1 MSCLIAGKIAEQ
13 EGLPIECR
21 YLEGSRYAWRMAEF
35 FLPGSDPIAKICIG
49 GIHVTLRKI
58 LKRGGL
64 SDGEAVEVAEL
75 LCMADR
81 LDEQLTYA
89 DTIALKPKLSD
100 CRELRVLIGAHAKE
114 AYENTVGYLAQ
125 EGLTEGEPFGIVDS
139 GWVGSMQQTLCRLI
153 RSATGRKL
161 DMRGFYF
168 GLYEL
173 PKGVEESA
181 YHTFYFSPYR
191 DIERKVSFS
200 NCLFEAVCSAA
211 EGMTVGYRKNGQ
223 KIEAVYESGAN
234 PNRERILENEAL
246 LKQLLASAG
255 RAEELVLPQK
265 EMEKRLRRLMG
276 RPTKAE
282 ALCYGSYLFS
292 DDVSA
297 GSLQKVAADLGEDE
311 IRNLHVLRRF
321 LIMKGIR
328 KKNLKD
334 SAWPEGSAVNSG
346 RHVRYHLWQI
356 RWYKRLIYIRKRLKN
371 RKENT

>member
-1 MSCLIAGKIAEQ
+1 MSCIIARKIAQQ
-13 EGLPIECR
+13 ENIPIECR

-35 FLPGSDPIAKICIG
+35 FLPGSDPFEKICVG
-49 GIHVTLRKI
+49 GVHVTLRKI

-114 AYENTVGYLAQ
+114 SYENTVGYLAQ

-153 RSATGRKL
+153 RSATGRKP
-161 DMRGFYF
+161 DIRGFYF

-173 PKGVEESA
+173 PAGVNKSA

-191 DIERKVSFS
+191 DIERKVHFS
-200 NCLFEAVCSAA
+200 NCLFEAVCSAV
-211 EGMTVGYRKNGQ
+211 EGMTVGYRKGGQ
-223 KIEAVYESGAN
+223 KIEAVYESGGN
-234 PNRERILENEAL
+234 PNKERILRNEEL
-246 LKQLLASAG
+246 LERLLASAE
-255 RAEELVLPQK
+255 RTEDLVLPRR
-265 EMEKRLRRLMG
+265 EMEKRLKRLMG
-276 RPTKAE
+276 RPNGAE

-292 DDVSA
+292 DDVSS
-297 GSLQKVAADLGEDE
+297 GSMQKVAADLEEDE
-311 IRNLHVLRRF
+311 IRNLHILRRF
-321 LIMKGIR
+321 LIMKGIW

-334 SAWPEGSAVNSG
+334 SAWPEGSAVNSAG
-346 RHVRYHLWQI
+346 HICYHLWQI
-356 RWYKRLIYIRKRLKN
+356 RWYKRMVYIRKRVKS